1 MISTQ
6 GPTEVKAGAMAAFW
20 GWWTKSKRGKLSSE
34 GPGPC
39 QPLQEQLEN
48 IFSEKR
54 VMNHLSRTCPV
65 QVLQQCLLNIGS
77 NGQRQKSFLGR
88 NHPMSTF
95 PLIPQILLIRLEGCV
110 SYPRVTALTSHI
122 PPTIPYSQAPPP
134 RMDRKNLTR
143 MYP

>member
-20 GWWTKSKRGKLSSE
+20 GWWTKSKRGKLSRE

-95 PLIPQILLIRLEGCV
+95 PLNSSDPPHQAERVCVISQSHCSDLPHTTHHTSLI
-110 SYPRVTALTSHI
+110 SPTSK
-122 PPTIPYSQAPPP
+122 
-134 RMDRKNLTR
+134 DG
-143 MYP
+143 